1 MYLSVSSVQSD
12 ESLVFI
18 NTGQELVVNNPKSE
32 TRKLKNNINISVTF
46 QSLWLLTLIGFPS
59 VKNNMGGT

>member
-32 TRKLKNNINISVTF
+32 ARKLKNNINISVTL
-46 QSLWLLTLIGFPS
+46 QSLWLVTLIGFPS
-59 VKNNMGGT
+59 MKNNMGGT

>member
-18 NTGQELVVNNPKSE
+18 STGQDLVVNNPKSE
-32 TRKLKNNINISVTF
+32 TRKLKKNINISVTF

-59 VKNNMGGT
+59 VKNDMRGT